1 MSNRK
6 PVVLKKVVLNNKRT
20 INRAYRSHRH
30 WTPLSDL
37 NFVELW
43 QKSESV
49 EHFVES
55 YKFNHPYG
63 KGYHPAGVHGARQRY
78 VNLGVPLKRLRH
90 DHQIRD
96 EMRELVELSE
106 MRLLAAKLE
115 KDCR

>member
-1 MSNRK
+1 MNNRK
-6 PVVLKKVVLNNKRT
+6 PIVLKNVELNDRRT
-20 INRAYRSHRH
+20 IGLPYGREWR
-30 WTPLSDL
+30 WTPLIDL

-55 YKFNHPYG
+55 YKFNHPQG
-63 KGYHPAGVHGARQRY
+63 KGYETGGVYGARQRY
-78 VNLGVPLKRLRH
+78 TNLRVPLKRLRH
-90 DHQIRD
+90 DHQIQD

>member
-1 MSNRK
+1 MNNRK
-6 PVVLKKVVLNNKRT
+6 PIVLKSVELNPRRT
-20 INRAYRSHRH
+20 INLAWSSQYH

-55 YKFNHPYG
+55 YKFNHPEG
-63 KGYHPAGVHGARQRY
+63 KGYQASGVHGARQRY
-78 VNLGVPLKRLRH
+78 ANLRVPLKRLRR
-90 DHQIRD
+90 DHQIQD

>member
-1 MSNRK
+1 MNNRK
-6 PVVLKKVVLNNKRT
+6 PIVLRDVELNTRRT
-20 INRAYRSHRH
+20 INLYNDY
-30 WTPLSDL
+30 WIPLSDL

-55 YKFNHPYG
+55 YKFNHPRG
-63 KGYHPAGVHGARQRY
+63 RGYHPAGVHGARKRY
-78 VNLGVPLKRLRH
+78 TNLRVPLKRLRN
-90 DHQIRD
+90 DHQIQD